1 MRKSLLSVLALLA
14 LVVAAC
20 GGGTADPT
28 TTTSGDATIETPA
41 PVDVPDAQLLSYSL
55 EAGNEYQYEVNLVQS
70 IDMTATGEGAAAED
84 EEFPGDAS
92 FEMAASAVFTYTVA
106 AGPEEGT
113 YAVTI
118 KGEFTDIAVTGTVD
132 GESINDE
139 ADIPDMA
146 DLAGLDPIDITV
158 IVDEQGNIVGDDTEL
173 ADPLAGMFG
182 DLGALGTD
190 TAPGMNPGQFVG
202 IPFSDEEV
210 TVGDTWSEE
219 IETPGL
225 DEEPITTSINSTV
238 TGTDTVDG
246 TDVLIIETIT
256 STSPIEFDLAEFL
269 IGFLTAFGAPEGED
283 AAEFDAMIEQI
294 RFFISITDADSKSTT
309 AFDSEAGI
317 ARQYDLSAG
326 ANIFMDINVPD
337 EESGEISGFTIDM
350 TIDQDLDY
358 RLVSTPPA

>member
-1 MRKSLLSVLALLA
+1 MSKRLLSVVTLLA
-14 LVVAAC
+14 LVAAAC
-20 GGGTADPT
+20 GGGTADP

-41 PVDVPDAQLLSYSL
+41 PVDVPNAQLLSYSL
-55 EAGNEYQYEVNLVQS
+55 EAGTEYQYEIDLVQS

-92 FEMAASAVFTYTVA
+92 IDVAASAVFTYTVA
-106 AGPEEGT
+106 DGPEEGT

-118 KGEFTDIAVTGTVD
+118 KGEFTNIAVDGTVD
-132 GESINDE
+132 GESISDQ
-139 ADIPDMA
+139 ADIPEMA

-158 IVDEQGNIVGDDTEL
+158 LVDEQGNIVGDDTEL

-202 IPFSDEEV
+202 IPLSDDEV

-225 DEEPITTSINSTV
+225 DEEPIVTSTNSTV

-246 TDVLIIETIT
+246 TEVLVIETTT

-269 IGFLTAFGAPEGED
+269 IGFLTAFGTPEGED

-294 RFFISITDADSKSTT
+294 RFFISVTDADSESTT
-309 AFDSEAGI
+309 RFDPEAGI
-317 ARQYDLSAG
+317 ARQYELSAG
-326 ANIFMDINVPD
+326 ATMFMDINVPD
-337 EESGEISGFTIDM
+337 EESGEISGFTIDL
-350 TIDQDLDY
+350 TIDQDLEY
-358 RLVSTPPA
+358 RLISAPSA